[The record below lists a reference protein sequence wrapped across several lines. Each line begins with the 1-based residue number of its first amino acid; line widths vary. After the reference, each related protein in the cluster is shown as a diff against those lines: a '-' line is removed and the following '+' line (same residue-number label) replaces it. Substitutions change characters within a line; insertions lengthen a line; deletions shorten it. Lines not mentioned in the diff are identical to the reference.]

1 MNDDDEYAALAQ
13 ALEGLNVPS
22 RKSRTP
28 LVGYDEVAARLDN
41 VFDAINAV
49 NETLLAAPHFQR
61 KNRPAIR
68 APRPETAHQ
77 RLKRQRSMQR
87 IGSIVDQMT
96 GGR

>member
-1 MNDDDEYAALAQ
+1 M
-13 ALEGLNVPS
+13 LENLTS
-22 RKSRTP
+22 QHRKARPP
-28 LVGYDEVAARLDN
+28 LVGYDDIAARLDN

-61 KNRPAIR
+61 KHRQAIR

-87 IGSIVDQMT
+87 ISSIVDQMT